1 MRRLVARSFIALL
14 VLATLVAAAGSA
26 SAQIDSGEIQIV
38 DLNSEDYPEVEL
50 VVDVPQ
56 SFADEDLSSR
66 QFALQEGGV
75 RRTIEV
81 EKLRESTAIVL
92 AIDTSGSMS
101 GDPLFVA
108 QQSALA
114 FIDGLPAQ
122 HPVAVVGFGDVV
134 TVASELTTDRDVTR
148 SAIQGL
154 ISGGETTLFDALV
167 TSAGLLDQ
175 ADDDRFSTLSQR
187 V

>member
-134 TVASELTTDRDVTR
+134 TVAS
-148 SAIQGL
+148 
-154 ISGGETTLFDALV
+154 
-167 TSAGLLDQ
+167 
-175 ADDDRFSTLSQR
+175 
-187 V
+187 